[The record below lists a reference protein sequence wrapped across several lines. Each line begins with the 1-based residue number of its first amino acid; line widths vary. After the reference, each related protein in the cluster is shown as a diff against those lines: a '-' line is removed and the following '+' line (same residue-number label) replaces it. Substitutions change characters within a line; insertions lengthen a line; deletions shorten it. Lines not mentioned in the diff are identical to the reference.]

1 MFCEHNSSFRLD
13 DPLDAV
19 AVHGGGGLV
28 GVIAQPFFAFG
39 KGIFWT
45 SAGWQG
51 LGVNIAGLLAIF
63 AWSGFWSMVIFG
75 GLKVLNILRIDRDT
89 EFRGN
94 DTVKHGEAAYPVDAW
109 VSRFLK
115 YVFSEILAQLELLSL
130 CPALL

>member
-1 MFCEHNSSFRLD
+1 M
-13 DPLDAV
+13 

-45 SAGWQG
+45 SAGWHS

-75 GLKVLNILRIDRDT
+75 GLKALNILRIDRDT

-115 YVFSEILAQLELLSL
+115 SVFCEILAQLELLSL

>member
-45 SAGWQG
+45 SAGWHS

-63 AWSGFWSMVIFG
+63 AWSGLWSMFIFG
-75 GLKVLNILRIDRDT
+75 ALKLFNILRIDRDT

-109 VSRFLK
+109 VSIF
-115 YVFSEILAQLELLSL
+115 FSEIFPQL
-130 CPALL
+130 